1 MRLCARLAWAL
12 MTNRAGANSKES
24 CLDFL
29 SDVRV
34 ILPTLSYRALSEE
47 EEEER
52 NLIVRNN

>member
-1 MRLCARLAWAL
+1 

-29 SDVRV
+29 SVVRV

-47 EEEER
+47 EEEEEFDCTQQ
-52 NLIVRNN
+52 LTFEI